1 MPKPALRVPSAA
13 SSKEYRDGASS
24 SEDDSHFD
32 CTVCIDDVRTSVGES
47 VGILIFF
54 GMLMYHTSTL
64 GDQLSHR
71 VWPCHGC
78 LRNLNIL

>member
-32 CTVCIDDVRTSVGES
+32 CTVYIDDVRTSVGES
-47 VGILIFF
+47 IQILILFVIF
-54 GMLMYHTSTL
+54 MIS
-64 GDQLSHR
+64 QL
-71 VWPCHGC
+71 VTEFWPCHGC
-78 LRNLNIL
+78 LQNLTTL